1 MSINFHFYVHHSTC
15 KVTLQ
20 WCTFGVQMFL
30 CECHNPNTS
39 AGQRS
44 CQLCAP
50 AAPRPRCYLGMWQWY
65 SSRRDVNKI
74 SQKFAPS
81 RAFFLYKELTNA
93 FTIVDCYNTMLSWHL
108 DMVLLAFKTACQW
121 LIFTEYCKNFAK
133 YSRQL
138 YPAGSTALS
147 TPDLRANITN
157 ISNTP
162 TPANREVKYF

>member
-1 MSINFHFYVHHSTC
+1 
-15 KVTLQ
+15 
-20 WCTFGVQMFL
+20 MFL

-74 SQKFAPS
+74 SQKFALF
-81 RAFFLYKELTNA
+81 RAFSLDKELTNA
-93 FTIVDCYNTMLSWHL
+93 FTIVITLYYMLSWHS
-108 DMVLLAFKTACQW
+108 DMVLLAFKTACQCQW
-121 LIFTEYCKNFAK
+121 LIFSKYCKNFAK
-133 YSRQL
+133 FRRQL
-138 YPAGSTALS
+138 YPAGSPALS

>member
-1 MSINFHFYVHHSTC
+1 MLLWLRCWSCYRHRPASNIKQSYTELRIVHCELMSINFAFYVHHSTC

-65 SSRRDVNKI
+65 SSRRDVDII

-81 RAFFLYKELTNA
+81 RAFSLHKELTNA
-93 FTIVDCYNTMLSWHL
+93 FTIVITLWHL

-121 LIFTEYCKNFAK
+121 LIFSKYC
-133 YSRQL
+133 
-138 YPAGSTALS
+138 
-147 TPDLRANITN
+147 
-157 ISNTP
+157 
-162 TPANREVKYF
+162 